1 MGATDTSRQQGQVDA
16 VTVGLIGA
24 PGRGRDALRRG
35 LEDHGL
41 IMGLELR
48 LDEVLAAPE
57 ATRRVQVLLA
67 DLSGCGDEDLERLP
81 DLMALEGLP
90 PLLFNEDSPDQR
102 EKVWMR
108 RLAGKLASLAG
119 PSPEPDVPASPQ
131 PAASPDIWVLGAS
144 FGGPEA
150 VKRFLEAVPEVP
162 EAVFILVQ
170 HIGDGFV
177 DLLAAQLN
185 RSTPFQV
192 FSLTSGTELLPGC
205 VYVMRVDHTMHLDD
219 EERVQ
224 LAFSPPRDSSYS
236 PSIDN
241 VMRAVSSRF
250 GPRVGAVVFSGMGDD
265 GAAGAEAVAAAGG
278 EVWAQDTASCSISSM
293 PDCAAATGVVSRR
306 GNPEELARALVQYL
320 RAPRE
325 TSTSR

>member
-1 MGATDTSRQQGQVDA
+1 MGATDTSRDRRDVPA
-16 VTVGLIGA
+16 VTVGLVGA
-24 PGRGRDALRRG
+24 SGSGREALRGG
-35 LEDHGL
+35 LVDHGL
-41 IMGLELR
+41 DIALETDLEAFIAGPDAGGAQVI
-48 LDEVLAAPE
+48 LVDLHDAP
-57 ATRRVQVLLA
+57 
-67 DLSGCGDEDLERLP
+67 DEDLERLA

-90 PLLFNEDSPDQR
+90 PLLFNEVSPADR
-102 EKVWMR
+102 ENVWMR
-108 RLAGKLASLAG
+108 RLAGKLAALAG
-119 PSPEPDVPASPQ
+119 PVAEPDAPAPAQ

-162 EAVFILVQ
+162 EAAFVLVQ

-185 RSTPFQV
+185 RSTPFRV
-192 FSLTSGTELLPGC
+192 LPLMSGTDLRPGS
-205 VYVMRVDHTMHLDD
+205 VYVMPVDRALRVDTDD
-219 EERVQ
+219 RV
-224 LAFSPPRDSSYS
+224 LLSTDAAADRTYS
-236 PSIDN
+236 PCIDD
-241 VMRAVSSRF
+241 VMREFSRQF

-265 GAAGAEAVAAAGG
+265 GTAGAEAIADAGG
-278 EVWAQDTASCSISSM
+278 EVWAQDSASCSISSM

-325 TSTSR
+325 QA